1 VLLRKLQKIR
11 KELKLC
17 QCFKRANWESQVFIR
32 LILLLIYSLKLILG
46 KNVEQLI
53 KDSMNK
59 KLQEI
64 NIITINHIDVFL

>member
-1 VLLRKLQKIR
+1 M
-11 KELKLC
+11 C
-17 QCFKRANWESQVFIR
+17 QYFKRVNLESQVLIR

-64 NIITINHIDVFL
+64 NISKINHIDVFL

>member
-1 VLLRKLQKIR
+1 M
-11 KELKLC
+11 
-17 QCFKRANWESQVFIR
+17 
-32 LILLLIYSLKLILG
+32 LLLIYSLKPILG

-64 NIITINHIDVFL
+64 NIIKINLVDVRL

>member
-1 VLLRKLQKIR
+1 MNL
-11 KELKLC
+11 
-17 QCFKRANWESQVFIR
+17 ESQVLIR

-64 NIITINHIDVFL
+64 NISKINHIDVFL